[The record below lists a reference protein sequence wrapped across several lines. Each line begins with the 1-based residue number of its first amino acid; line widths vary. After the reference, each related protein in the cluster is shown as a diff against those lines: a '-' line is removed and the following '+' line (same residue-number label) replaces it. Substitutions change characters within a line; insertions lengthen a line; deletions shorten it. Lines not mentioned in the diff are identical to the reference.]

1 MFTSLILKAKQKD
14 FTLYILFLVITTA
27 VNFLSI
33 KILSEKFGIIA
44 YADFNYVYIFIQ
56 IILSLSDLG
65 IKYSYFRSDDA
76 KNKINLFFIL
86 SKILIAATIYLFLVL
101 FFFKQ
106 NTFHLYLSFFPIVL
120 ANALFPNFLFQYFK
134 LYSFIGLNGLIIK
147 LFPLFLIQFFNNI
160 LFYGIFIGVFY
171 IINSI
176 LAIYFFRKSF
186 YFKFSIRKFKIFFL
200 NLFSKNIFLNLSNF
214 ISLIEINLQSI
225 ISKWLLSSIDFNLF
239 IYTDRIIAIFKQASI
254 TLFEFLYP
262 KITSKD
268 LHNYK
273 KFNFVFVILYAFF
286 LILCWINFDLIQHN
300 IFNGFERSVNTK
312 YFIIIFLSYPFFI
325 IRFNFLDNIVFI
337 KNGFDKYNVFLQILQ
352 IFVKVILLYFL
363 YRKIGLVIIPIT
375 LIIIELLAGG
385 IKKTMNFRMA
395 LN

>member
-1 MFTSLILKAKQKD
+1 MFTSLFLKVRQKD

-33 KILSEKFGIIA
+33 KILSEKFGINE
-44 YADFNYVYIFIQ
+44 YANFNYVYIFIQ

-76 KNKINLFFIL
+76 KNKINLFFII
-86 SKILIAATIYLFLVL
+86 SKILIASTIYLFLVL
-101 FFFKQ
+101 FFFKH
-106 NTFHLYLSFFPIVL
+106 NTFQLYLSFFPLVV

-147 LFPLFLIQFFNNI
+147 LFPLFLLRFFNNI
-160 LFYGIFIGVFY
+160 HVYGILMGVFY
-171 IINSI
+171 TINSI

-186 YFKFSIRKFKIFFL
+186 NFKFSIIKFKIFFL
-200 NLFSKNIFLNLSNF
+200 NLLSKNIFLNISNF

-239 IYTDRIIAIFKQASI
+239 IYTERIIAIFKQASI

-262 KITSKD
+262 KITSKN
-268 LHNYK
+268 LNNYN
-273 KFNFVFVILYAFF
+273 KFNFVFIFLYACF
-286 LILCWINFDLIQHN
+286 LIVCWMNFEFIQHTL
-300 IFNGFERSVNTK
+300 FKGFERTINTK

-363 YRKIGLVIIPIT
+363 YTKIGLVIIPIT

-385 IKKTMNFRMA
+385 IKKTMNYRMD